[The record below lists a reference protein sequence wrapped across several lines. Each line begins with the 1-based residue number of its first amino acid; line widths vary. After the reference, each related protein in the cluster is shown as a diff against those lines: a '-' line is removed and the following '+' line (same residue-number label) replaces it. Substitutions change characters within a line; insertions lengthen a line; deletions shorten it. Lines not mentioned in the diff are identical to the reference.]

1 MQLDWCKLCVLLWK
15 TRPEFRIGAGTF
27 RFGTRLRATV
37 MRVMSEPA
45 GQQET
50 EMKKGSVR
58 RDFLK
63 VGTIGA
69 ATSVLAGGSKV
80 FAAAQQPPPPADNF
94 NVRSFGAAGDGKTI
108 DTPSIN
114 RAIKAA
120 SDTGGGTV
128 VFPAGSYL
136 CYSIH
141 LKSKVSLYLGPGA
154 TIVAAEASAA
164 GGSDGYDAPEP
175 NQWDNYQDFGHS
187 HWRNSLMW
195 GEDLANISI
204 LGPGLIWGKGLSRG
218 DGDTALAPGVG
229 NKSISLKNCRNVTLR
244 DISILHGGHFAIL
257 ATGVDNLTIDN
268 LLIDTNRDGID
279 IDCCRNVRVSN
290 CSVNSPW
297 DDAICPKSSFA
308 LGYARATDSVTI
320 ANCYVTGGY
329 EEGTLLDATYKRFGA
344 DYKVPRNGRI
354 KFGTESNGGFR
365 NITVTNCAIDNCRG
379 IALETVDGGLLED
392 VTISNIV
399 MRDITDVPF
408 FLRLGSRMRGPEGV
422 PVGQL
427 RRVLISNVVVSNA
440 ESKQSAIISGIPG
453 HFIEDIK
460 FENIYIQHRG
470 GGTKGSAAIVVPEI
484 EDAYPE
490 PGRFGQMPAH
500 GFFIR
505 HVKGI
510 DMRDIEIKSLQ
521 EDHRPAFVLD
531 DVDGADFTHVKV
543 PGNAG
548 DSFVLRNVREFSVS
562 QSRPIPD
569 AYLEHETGKNI

>member
-1 MQLDWCKLCVLLWK
+1 
-15 TRPEFRIGAGTF
+15 
-27 RFGTRLRATV
+27 
-37 MRVMSEPA
+37 
-45 GQQET
+45 
-50 EMKKGSVR
+50 MKEGSVR

-63 VGTIGA
+63 AGAIGA
-69 ATSVLAGGSKV
+69 ANSVLGGGSKV
-80 FAAAQQPPPPADNF
+80 FAAAQDPSPPTDNF
-94 NVRSFGAAGDGKTI
+94 NVRSFGAAGDGRTI

-114 RAIKAA
+114 RAIDAA
-120 SDTGGGTV
+120 SAAGGGTV
-128 VFPAGSYL
+128 VFPSGSYL

-154 TIVAAEASAA
+154 TIVAAESSAA
-164 GGSDGYDAPEP
+164 GGSGEYDAAES
-175 NQWDNYQDFGHS
+175 NQWDRYQDFGHS
-187 HWRNSLMW
+187 LCRNSLMW
-195 GEDLANISI
+195 GEDLSNISI
-204 LGPGLIWGKGLSRG
+204 VGTGLIWGKGLSLG

-229 NKSISLKNCRNVTLR
+229 NKSISLKNCHNVTLR

-279 IDCCRNVRVSN
+279 IDCCRNVRISN

-308 LGYARATDSVTI
+308 LGYARATENVTI

-329 EEGTLLDATYKRFGA
+329 EEGTLLDATYKRIGP
-344 DYKVPRNGRI
+344 DYKAPRNGRI

-365 NITVTNCAIDNCRG
+365 NITVSNCVVENCRG
-379 IALETVDGGLLED
+379 IALETVDGGVLED
-392 VTISNIV
+392 ITISNIA

-440 ESKQSAIISGIPG
+440 DSRQAAIISGIPD

-460 FENIYIQHRG
+460 CDNIYFQHRG
-470 GGTKGSAAIVVPEI
+470 GGTKETALISPPEI
-484 EDAYPE
+484 EHEYPD
-490 PGRFGQMPAH
+490 PNRFGPMPAH

-505 HVKGI
+505 HVKGV
-510 DMRDIEIKSLQ
+510 DMRDIEIKPLR
-521 EDHRPAFVLD
+521 DDLRPAFVLD
-531 DVDGADFTHVKV
+531 DVDGADFTHVKL
-543 PGNAG
+543 PLTA
-548 DSFVLRNVREFSVS
+548 DKSFVLRNVRSFNLV

-569 AYLEHETGKNI
+569 TYLDNASQKTL